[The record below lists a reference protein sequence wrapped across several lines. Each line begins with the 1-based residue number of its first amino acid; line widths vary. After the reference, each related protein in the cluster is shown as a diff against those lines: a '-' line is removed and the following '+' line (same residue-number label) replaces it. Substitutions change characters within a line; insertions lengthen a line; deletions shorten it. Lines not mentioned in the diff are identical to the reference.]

1 MDRIESDKTV
11 EINGKR
17 MFSDGDPN
25 AEEATEGT
33 EINAQFLNGI
43 QEEICGFIESQGIAL
58 DHSKKN
64 QLAQAITKTF
74 IKHLNP
80 AIEALTYTIQRLGYD
95 QDPDS
100 NGKVAKLPK
109 LIQGS

>member
-1 MDRIESDKTV
+1 MDRISSEDTI
-11 EINGKR
+11 EIDGKR

-25 AEEATEGT
+25 AEDATEGT
-33 EINAQFLNGI
+33 AINAQFLNGV
-43 QEEICGFIESQGIAL
+43 QEEICSFIEAQGIEL

-64 QLAQAITKTF
+64 QLCKAITKTF
-74 IKHLNP
+74 IKHVNP

-109 LIQGS
+109 LIQGE